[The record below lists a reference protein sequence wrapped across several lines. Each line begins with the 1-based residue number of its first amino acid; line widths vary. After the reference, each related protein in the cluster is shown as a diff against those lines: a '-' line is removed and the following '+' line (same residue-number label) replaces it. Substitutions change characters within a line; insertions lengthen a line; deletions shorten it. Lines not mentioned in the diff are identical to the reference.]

1 MENNDVTRIN
11 KAVATIK
18 TAILQ
23 SQARAAQAV
32 NQEQLALYFGIGRF
46 VSENSRKGFWGQNAI
61 ESISKLLKIEL
72 PGLRGFS
79 ASMIKRMRTFYEEW
93 KEIEPKSVIPITEN
107 TKINNI
113 DKSVIPITDLD
124 MIYPLKLT
132 GYEEFPIIAFLN
144 ISFSHHSMIL
154 RYTETLDERKYYI
167 QLAYNQRLKVD
178 DLETLLK
185 AKVYEKQDRIP
196 SNFFKTIPDKKL
208 AMQTLQMFKD
218 QYMLDFINVEE
229 IDEMDPEDIDERVIE
244 KQIVMNIKN
253 YIMSFGRSFT
263 YIGHQVHYDKL
274 GHDSWVDLLFFN
286 RELKSLVAIELKKGE
301 FKPSYLGQ
309 LSAYLRILND
319 DEKLAGENPS
329 IGLILCKKADK
340 SFVEYV
346 IQDYDH
352 PMGVATY
359 KTYSDMDERLKAVL
373 PPKDELLQLINC
385 DNEDDDA
392 IVP

>member
-1 MENNDVTRIN
+1 MENNDITRIN

-61 ESISKLLKIEL
+61 ESISKLLKTEL

-93 KEIEPKSVIPITEN
+93 REIEPKSVIPITEN

-218 QYMLDFINVEE
+218 QYLLDFINVEE

-253 YIMSFGRSFT
+253 
-263 YIGHQVHYDKL
+263 
-274 GHDSWVDLLFFN
+274 
-286 RELKSLVAIELKKGE
+286 
-301 FKPSYLGQ
+301 
-309 LSAYLRILND
+309 
-319 DEKLAGENPS
+319 
-329 IGLILCKKADK
+329 
-340 SFVEYV
+340 
-346 IQDYDH
+346 
-352 PMGVATY
+352 
-359 KTYSDMDERLKAVL
+359 
-373 PPKDELLQLINC
+373 
-385 DNEDDDA
+385 
-392 IVP
+392 